1 MLHHICVVILKS
13 KMSRNHRNRRRGSR
27 EAQKLAAEGMAFVA
41 GETIRSTKKGK
52 GKATVDARPE
62 NTAEDPTTRNENRLL
77 KKDLAEAKAV
87 LEIMKAALVAAMKSG
102 MDMIVETNLYQ
113 LADPT
118 AATQD
123 WKDMKKEEA
132 LLELAIRTATDVL
145 HLSHKEPGELWP
157 NATAVRALEGI
168 VSFKDNSFARIS
180 SDSNYALE
188 DDVDVCKH
196 QAFLTAHMMDLE
208 QATAQKRDVGDYKC
222 WNERSRSWCFKF
234 SYIIKVSALR

>member
-1 MLHHICVVILKS
+1 MLHHICVVILES
-13 KMSRNHRNRRRGSR
+13 KMSRNHRNRRRGSL

-52 GKATVDARPE
+52 DKATVDARPE
-62 NTAEDPTTRNENRLL
+62 NTAEDRTTRNENRLL

-87 LEIMKAALVAAMKSG
+87 LEITKAALVAAMKSG
-102 MDMIVETNLYQ
+102 TDMMVETELCQ

-123 WKDMKKEEA
+123 WKDTKKEEA

-157 NATAVRALEGI
+157 NTTAVRALEGI
-168 VSFKDNSFARIS
+168 VSSKDNSFARIS
-180 SDSNYALE
+180 SDSNYGLG
-188 DDVDVCKH
+188 DDVDVRKYR
-196 QAFLTAHMMDLE
+196 AFLTARMMDLE
-208 QATAQKRDVGDYKC
+208 QATAQKRHVGDYEAY
-222 WNERSRSWCFKF
+222 NDARDYAAE
-234 SYIIKVSALR
+234 VVALVATINGP